1 MGFCVTGWE
10 IFDRWEIFSGLGCT
24 GSRFSR
30 ISSLPQNI
38 ARAFES
44 IYKQHGVAGLWR
56 GVTGAVPRV
65 AVGSAAQL
73 ATFASAKDWVCERQV
88 RGGEGRAGSSH
99 RRPLRSLIFRGEKLT
114 AGASRSGSGRAA
126 GRRCWRGAW

>member
-1 MGFCVTGWE
+1 M
-10 IFDRWEIFSGLGCT
+10 
-24 GSRFSR
+24 
-30 ISSLPQNI
+30 
-38 ARAFES
+38 
-44 IYKQHGVAGLWR
+44 AGLWR

-88 RGGEGRAGSSH
+88 RRNV
-99 RRPLRSLIFRGEKLT
+99 RQIRPPLVPPTPQFLGKELM

-126 GRRCWRGAW
+126 GPRCWQGAW